1 MKKIQLKKGIDLYLI
16 KDEKF
21 KTYMASVIFYR
32 PLTREGASNGS
43 LLVQTLKMGNELC
56 RTNRELNVALD
67 KLYGAGLYC
76 SSGKRGEEHNIR
88 VAAEAV
94 CDQFLPEPIF
104 DRTLELLFTTAFKG
118 GVDGKFDPDTVKQEK
133 TNLIDRIR
141 NQISDKRYY
150 ASMRLDE
157 IMFAGEGCGV
167 NSLGYEEDVE
177 KITAE
182 GLYEY
187 YRDIINT
194 SGISI
199 VFTGNFDES
208 AAEKAARAAVEPLP
222 EREAAHT
229 LARIKSEVSEVKR
242 VTDHMDVTQGKLAI
256 GMRTGIKPSE
266 DMAWA
271 QTVFSAIYGGG
282 PSSKLFNNVRE
293 RLSLCY
299 YASSWANDLLGVLN
313 ISSGIEFENFDPA
326 YNEIMAQLQAMKN
339 GDFTD
344 EDIDIAKKEIC
355 NSYRSRV
362 DSVEAMEYFYTAQI
376 LLGRD
381 ITIGQAIENIEKVTK
396 EQIVEV
402 ANRVKLDTVYFLTGK
417 EEA

>member
-32 PLTREGASNGS
+32 PLTREGASYGS
-43 LLVQTLKMGNELC
+43 LLAQTLKMGNELC

-94 CDQFLPEPIF
+94 CDGFLPEPVF
-104 DRTLELLFTTAFKG
+104 DRTLEMLFATAFRG
-118 GVDGKFDPDTVKQEK
+118 GVDGKFAADTVEQEK
-133 TNLIDRIR
+133 INLIDRIR

-150 ASMRLDE
+150 ASMRLEE

-177 KITAE
+177 KITAGE
-182 GLYEY
+182 LYDY
-187 YRDIINT
+187 YRDVINT

-199 VFTGNFDES
+199 IFTGNFDENS
-208 AAEKAARAAVEPLP
+208 AENAARKAVADIP
-222 EREAAHT
+222 ERDAVHT
-229 LARIKSEVSEVKR
+229 LAAIKSDVSEVKR
-242 VTDHMDVTQGKLAI
+242 VTDRLDVTQGKLAI
-256 GMRTGIKPSE
+256 GMRTGIGPAD

-271 QTVFSAIYGGG
+271 QRVFSVIYGGG

-299 YASSWANDLLGVLN
+299 YASSWPNDLVGVLN

-326 YNEIMAQLQAMKN
+326 YNEIMAQLQAMRD
-339 GDFTD
+339 GDFTE
-344 EDIDIAKKEIC
+344 EDIDTAKKEIC

-362 DSVEAMEYFYTAQI
+362 DSVEAMEYFYTGQI

-381 ITIGQAIENIEKVTK
+381 ITIDQAIENIEKVTK
-396 EQIVEV
+396 EQIVAV
-402 ANRVKLDTVYFLTGK
+402 ADKVRLDTVYFLTGK

>member
-1 MKKIQLKKGIDLYLI
+1 MKTIQLKKGIDLYFI

-32 PLTREGASNGS
+32 PLTRKGASLGS
-43 LLVQTLKMGNELC
+43 LLSSALKMGNAVC
-56 RTNRELNVALD
+56 RTNRELNIELE
-67 KLYGAGLYC
+67 KLYGASLYC

-88 VAAEAV
+88 VAVEGV
-94 CDQFLPEPIF
+94 CDEFLPSPAF
-104 DRTLELLFTTAFKG
+104 ARSLELLFAAAFKG
-118 GVDGKFDPDTVKQEK
+118 GVDGGFDLDMVEREK
-133 TNLIDRIR
+133 TNLIDNIR

-150 ASMRLDE
+150 AMMRLEE
-157 IMFAGEGCGV
+157 IMFGGEGCGV

-182 GLYEY
+182 ELYGY
-187 YRDIINT
+187 YQDILTT

-199 VFTGNFDES
+199 IFTGNFDEA
-208 AAEKAARAAVEPLP
+208 AAEKAARAAVESLP
-222 EREAAHT
+222 QREASHT
-229 LARIKSEVSEVKR
+229 LASIKDEVGEVKR

-256 GMRTGIKPSE
+256 GMRTGIKPTDESV
-266 DMAWA
+266 WA
-271 QTVFSAIYGGG
+271 QSVFSAIYGGG

-299 YASSWANDLLGVLN
+299 YASSWANDLVGVLN
-313 ISSGIEFENFDPA
+313 ISSGIEFKNFDPA
-326 YNEIMAQLQAMKN
+326 YKEIMAQLQAMKD
-339 GDFTD
+339 GSFTD
-344 EDIDIAKKEIC
+344 EEMDIAKKEIC

-362 DSVEAMEYFYTAQI
+362 DGVESLEYFYTAQI

-381 ITIGQAIENIEKVTK
+381 LTIEKVINKIESVTR
-396 EQIVEV
+396 EQITAV

>member
-1 MKKIQLKKGIDLYLI
+1 MKTIQLKKGIDLYLI

-32 PLTREGASNGS
+32 PLSREGASCGS
-43 LLVQTLKMGNELC
+43 LLAQTLKMGNELC
-56 RTNRELNVALD
+56 RSNRELNVALD

-88 VAAEAV
+88 IAAEAV
-94 CDQFLPEPIF
+94 CDEFLPEPVF
-104 DRTLELLFTTAFKG
+104 DRTLELLFATAFRG
-118 GVDGKFDPDTVKQEK
+118 GADGKFDPDTVKQEK
-133 TNLIDRIR
+133 INLIDLIR

-150 ASMRLDE
+150 ASMRLEE

-182 GLYEY
+182 GLYSY
-187 YRDIINT
+187 YRDVIDT

-199 VFTGNFDES
+199 IFTGNFDEA
-208 AAEKAARAAVEPLP
+208 AAEKAARTAVETLP
-222 EREAAHT
+222 ERDAAHT
-229 LARIKSEVSEVKR
+229 LAAIRGEVSEVKR

-256 GMRTGIKPSE
+256 GMRTGIGPAD

-271 QTVFSAIYGGG
+271 QRVFSVIYGGG

-299 YASSWANDLLGVLN
+299 YASSWPNELVGALN
-313 ISSGIEFENFDPA
+313 ISSGIEFKNFDPA
-326 YNEIMAQLQAMKN
+326 YNEIMAQLQAMRD

-362 DSVEAMEYFYTAQI
+362 DSVEAMENFHTGQI

-396 EQIVEV
+396 EEIVRV
-402 ANRVKLDTVYFLTGK
+402 ANQVKLDTVYFLTGK